1 MIKLNGSSKDRYD
14 IKYKLT
20 KLDLNQLDQFRINK

>member
-1 MIKLNGSSKDRYD
+1 MKLNGLNKDGYD